1 MVMNPHTL
9 SPEILPCP
17 KDCPFLC
24 SRSFMPNTIPF
35 YCDQYESFLGAVA
48 GQQVRRHFKC
58 RGILLNMVEEG
69 LALIDAYTVDHYRI
83 EETKRAFLK
92 LNHGFQKMFV
102 DLVSRTGV
110 QIVMDEAD
118 HENPDVFTDKIIK
131 ARQEMKD
138 KYGSP
143 EAQGFKDMLDAEG
156 MPLMTRQTKT
166 LLMNLFLVMDRSEKE
181 MVKNILQNKN
191 QVEAFL
197 ENFKKQPQDNDLL
210 KNVRA
215 LVYDYDR
222 KNQLELGRQ
231 RALEQNRGKNIRL
244 DQDRIRQNQLALE
257 RALRERMKETQ
268 QKFREHTR

>member
-1 MVMNPHTL
+1 MVVNPHTL
-9 SPEILPCP
+9 SPDILPCP

-24 SRSFMPNTIPF
+24 SRSFIPNTIPF
-35 YCDQYESFLGAVA
+35 YCDQYESFLGAIA
-48 GQQVRRHFKC
+48 GPKIKRHFKC
-58 RGILLNMVEEG
+58 RGVLLNMVEEG
-69 LALIDAYTVDHYRI
+69 LSLIDAYAVDHYRI

-102 DLVSRTGV
+102 DLVSRVGV
-110 QIVMDEAD
+110 QIVMDATD
-118 HENPDVFTDKIIK
+118 NENPDVFMDKIIK
-131 ARQEMKD
+131 ARQETKD

-166 LLMNLFLVMDRSEKE
+166 LLMNLFLVMDKSEKE
-181 MVKNILQNKN
+181 MIKNILQNKN
-191 QVEAFL
+191 QIEAFL
-197 ENFKKQPQDNDLL
+197 ESFKKQPQDNDLL

-215 LVYDYDR
+215 LVYEYDR

-231 RALEQNRGKNIRL
+231 RAMELTRVKNVRLE
-244 DQDRIRQNQLALE
+244 QDRIRQNEALQKAIRE
-257 RALRERMKETQ
+257 RAKEAR

>member
-9 SPEILPCP
+9 SPEVLPCP
-17 KDCPFLC
+17 KGCPFLC
-24 SRSFMPNTIPF
+24 SRSFMPDTIPF
-35 YCDQYESFLGAVA
+35 YCDQYESFLGVTP
-48 GQQVRRHFKC
+48 GQQVKRHFKC
-58 RGILLNMVEEG
+58 RGALLNLVEEG
-69 LALIDAYTVDHYRI
+69 LSLIDAYTVDHYRI

-102 DLVSRTGV
+102 DLVLRVGV
-110 QIVMDEAD
+110 QIVMDVAD
-118 HENPDVFTDKIIK
+118 NENPDVFMDKIIK

-166 LLMNLFLVMDRSEKE
+166 LLMNLFLVMDKSEKE
-181 MVKNILQNKN
+181 MMKNILQNKN
-191 QVEAFL
+191 QVESFL

-215 LVYDYDR
+215 LVYEYDR

-231 RALEQNRGKNIRL
+231 RALEQNRVKNIRL
-244 DQDRIRQNQLALE
+244 EQDRIRQNEALQKAIRK
-257 RALRERMKETQ
+257 RAKEAR

>member
-1 MVMNPHTL
+1 
-9 SPEILPCP
+9 
-17 KDCPFLC
+17 
-24 SRSFMPNTIPF
+24 MPDTIPF
-35 YCDQYESFLGAVA
+35 YCDQYESFLGAIA
-48 GQQVRRHFKC
+48 GQQVKRHFKC
-58 RGILLNMVEEG
+58 RGVLLNLVEEG
-69 LALIDAYTVDHYRI
+69 LSLIDAYAVDHYRI

-102 DLVSRTGV
+102 DLVSRVGV
-110 QIVMDEAD
+110 QIVMDATD
-118 HENPDVFTDKIIK
+118 DENPDVFMDKIIK

-166 LLMNLFLVMDRSEKE
+166 LLMNLFLVMDKSEKE
-181 MVKNILQNKN
+181 MMKNILQNKN
-191 QVEAFL
+191 QIESFL

-215 LVYDYDR
+215 LVYEYDR

-231 RALEQNRGKNIRL
+231 RAMELGRVKNIRL
-244 DQDRIRQNQLALE
+244 EQDRIRQDEALQKAIRE
-257 RALRERMKETQ
+257 RAKEAR